1 MIDLLVWVVY
11 DISSNKIRRNAIKAC
26 KNVGL
31 YRVQKSIFLGDIEEN
46 DFDEVK
52 LRLEDTV
59 DLKNDSVYVFT
70 MSKKE
75 LNKAG
80 LIGQAF
86 DKELVTDEIISKF
99 F

>member
-1 MIDLLVWVVY
+1 MLVWVIY
-11 DISSNKIRRNAIKAC
+11 DIQSNKKRNRIIKNC
-26 KNVGL
+26 RDIGL
-31 YRVQKSIFLGDIEEN
+31 YRVQKSVFLGDIEEN
-46 DFDEVK
+46 DFDEIK
-52 LRLEDTV
+52 LKAEDIIDLE
-59 DLKNDSVYVFT
+59 NDSVYVFP
-70 MSKKE
+70 MSKAE

>member
-1 MIDLLVWVVY
+1 MLVWVMY
-11 DISSNKIRRNAIKAC
+11 DIADDKIRRKAIKIC

-80 LIGQAF
+80 LIGLAF

>member
-31 YRVQKSIFLGDIEEN
+31 YRVQKSVFLGEIEEN
-46 DFDEVK
+46 DFDELK
-52 LRLEDTV
+52 LKMEDII
-59 DLKNDSVYVFT
+59 DLDKDSVYIFP
-70 MSKKE
+70 MSKKG
-75 LNKAG
+75 LNRAG
-80 LIGQAF
+80 LIGQVF

>member
-1 MIDLLVWVVY
+1 MY
-11 DISSNKIRRNAIKAC
+11 DIADAKIRRKAIQIC
-26 KNVGL
+26 KNGGL